1 MPQLPSA
8 SDRSVTA
15 FFACLYNS
23 QLFRMSLLGTIA
35 FSVSIALDGG
45 VERTVY
51 IGAFFVLVLVVSYL
65 LFRVFGRDWFFRYE
79 RWR

>member
-8 SDRSVTA
+8 SDRSVSA
-15 FFACLYNS
+15 FLACLYNS
-23 QLFRMSLLGTIA
+23 QLFRASLLGTLA

-45 VERTVY
+45 LERTLY
-51 IGAFFVLVLVVSYL
+51 IGGFFVLVLVVSYL
-65 LFRVFGRDWFFRYE
+65 LFRAFGRDWFFRYE